1 MAEETP
7 LLVLK
12 DPGQPVNLTANLE
25 LAGRGGERA
34 STEVLRHEDLAFS
47 IHGLDGILAIAPQA
61 EATVLYI
68 IISGFG
74 VLRCANGARLEF
86 TEGDLIMVPSGAT
99 HRFEEVSPKFKTWR
113 IVLGSRADGAG

>member
-1 MAEETP
+1 M
-7 LLVLK
+7 
-12 DPGQPVNLTANLE
+12 DGQAPRFSDTKIWPSAFM
-25 LAGRGGERA
+25 G
-34 STEVLRHEDLAFS
+34 ST
-47 IHGLDGILAIAPQA
+47 GILAIALQA

-86 TEGDLIMVPSGAT
+86 TEGDLIMVPSGAS

-113 IVLGSRADGAG
+113 IVLGSTADGAG